1 MTDVVIRPMQP
12 DDIPAVE
19 RLTAHA
25 FRELDLAE
33 QRPGDP
39 TPQLRSDARADAWRA
54 RAAHLLATDPG
65 GCWVTDD
72 GEGVLGAAIS
82 FVRETTWIL
91 AAFAVRPGQQ
101 GRGVGKPLLD
111 AALQHGSGCL
121 RGIFEASPDPRAVR
135 RYRAAGF
142 DLHPAMEFR
151 GVVDRSALPVLEKIR
166 ESTPADVDLMDSI
179 DRRTRG
185 AGHGPDHGLLAR
197 TCATL
202 ISDTSTGSGYVHV
215 DPARGPQVLAATNR
229 RTATRL
235 LWAALALCG
244 EEEISFGPVTG
255 ANQWV
260 FDVALPARLV
270 ATRSGY
276 VALRGMAPPTPYL
289 PHGAL
294 L

>member
-1 MTDVVIRPMQP
+1 MKAEDV
-12 DDIPAVE
+12 PAVE

-25 FRELDLAE
+25 FHALDLQE
-33 QRPGDP
+33 HRPGQA
-39 TPQLRSDARADAWRA
+39 TPQLRSEVRADAWRT
-54 RAAHLLATDPG
+54 RATHLLSTDPG
-65 GCWVTDD
+65 GCWVTEDAD
-72 GEGVLGAAIS
+72 GVLGAAIS

-91 AAFAVRPGQQ
+91 STFAVRPGQQ
-101 GRGVGKPLLD
+101 GRGIGRPLLD

-121 RGIFEASPDPRAVR
+121 HGMLGASSDPRAVR

-142 DLHPAMEFR
+142 DLHPKVEFR
-151 GVVDRSALPVLEKIR
+151 GAVDRSALPVMEKIR
-166 ESTPADVDLMDSI
+166 EGTAADIDLMDSV

-185 AGHGPDHGLLAR
+185 AGHGPDHQLFVD

-202 ISDTSTGSGYVHV
+202 VSDTSTGSGYVHI

-244 EEEISFGPVTG
+244 EDEISIDYVTG

-260 FDVALPARLV
+260 FDVAFAARLV
-270 ATRSGY
+270 AGQTGY
-276 VALRGMAPPTPYL
+276 LALRGLAPPTPYV